1 MNNFY
6 SMEYHCPNFWLKILK
21 ISGMSIV
28 FSIGMQSFAGARVS
42 RVPYTGFTSVFG
54 MPIQDTTKNS
64 LKDTIQLQEVSVSTG
79 YQILPKERAT
89 GSFVFIDS
97 ALFNRSVSTDVISR
111 LKGVTPSLLIDERA
125 GGTPKLSIRGRSTI
139 FANADPLIVVDNFP
153 YEGDLSNLNPND
165 IADVSILRDAA
176 AASIWG
182 VRAGNGVIVITTK
195 KGKRNQPI
203 QINFNSNL
211 TIGTKPD
218 LFYEP
223 KISPSDL
230 VDVEQFLYKQGYY
243 NSSLTNTTSYPV
255 INPVAE
261 ILDNAA
267 LSEGEKQIQ
276 LDALKQHDLRND
288 LGKYFYQPS
297 FKQQYDLGMRGGS
310 NKQQYSLNA
319 GFDKNQSA
327 VVGNGDNRF
336 TLSAQQSLQPIANLS
351 IDNAIFYTHS
361 QNRINSSLQGIQN
374 GEAYQ
379 RLADDQGNH
388 LPVARD
394 YRLSFAETAEDKGLL
409 NWLYVPLDE
418 INYADQRSQIHHIR
432 FNNTI
437 SYSWFKG
444 FKTSLLYQY
453 EKQFNTSRELYSQDT
468 YFTRN
473 LINQYSVIG
482 SKGITYNLPLGAY
495 LSLGHQDLTAHSG
508 RFQADYRLDKGSH
521 SLVLLAGME
530 LRQSKSNGN
539 EQVLY
544 GYDEKTGLAKPV
556 NQDSTFK
563 LYPSG
568 NWSNI
573 SSSNSVTQTVDRFR
587 SYYANGSYTYQ
598 HRYTLSGSARIDQS
612 NLFGVKANQRS
623 VPLWS
628 VGFKWNAAEEPFYKF
643 DWLPQLNV
651 RATYGYNGNID
662 NTVTAFTT
670 AKYYTDAETGLAYA
684 SIYSLPNADLRGE
697 RTSQLNLG
705 IDFGLPHQW
714 LVGSVDYYTKHGK
727 DLLGTGPLESTTG
740 RTSFKGNLANMR
752 GKGLD
757 VMVTV
762 QPLQHEYK
770 WSCTLFSSFT
780 TDEITKYNNTP
791 SSISNYFA
799 DGSLTGSSYTPTVG
813 KPLFSV
819 YSYPW
824 AGLDPQTGAPRGF
837 LNGVP
842 STNYA
847 GITKAYSMDSLK
859 YHGHATPPYYGSF
872 RNDLSYRNFS
882 VSVNISYKL
891 GYYFRRSSIRYDYL
905 FASHDGHSDYANRW
919 QKQGDEMTTDIPALI
934 YPLTSGSDAFYS
946 NSSALVEK
954 GDHIRLQD
962 IQVSYQFRN
971 IHFYVYA
978 NNLGIL
984 WRTNNQGIDPDYA
997 TDVLP
1002 QPFTLSAGLTAHF

>member
-6 SMEYHCPNFWLKILK
+6 SIEHYCPNFWLKILK

-28 FSIGMQSFAGARVS
+28 FSIGIQPFAGARVS
-42 RVPYTGFTSVFG
+42 RVPYTCFTPVFG
-54 MPIQDTTKNS
+54 MPILDTTKTS
-64 LKDTIQLQEVSVSTG
+64 LKDTIQLQEVTVSTG
-79 YQILPKERAT
+79 YQTIPKERAT
-89 GSFVFIDS
+89 GSFVHIDS
-97 ALFNRSVSTDVISR
+97 ALFNRAVSTDVISR
-111 LKGVTPSLLIDERA
+111 LKGIATSLLFDERA

-153 YEGDLSNLNPND
+153 YEGDLSSLNPND
-165 IADVSILRDAA
+165 VADVSILRDAA

-182 VRAGNGVIVITTK
+182 VRAGNGVIVINTK
-195 KGKRNQPI
+195 KGRRNQPM
-203 QINFNSNL
+203 QLTFNSNL
-211 TIGTKPD
+211 TVGAKPD
-218 LFYEP
+218 LFYQP
-223 KISPSDL
+223 QIIPADL

-243 NSSLTNTTSYPV
+243 NSALTNTTSYPV

-261 ILDNAA
+261 ILDNAG
-267 LSEGEKQIQ
+267 LSESEKQIQ

-297 FKQQYDLGMRGGS
+297 FKQQYDLSMRGGS
-310 NKQQYSLNA
+310 DKQQYSLNA

-327 VVGNGDNRF
+327 VVGNGYDRF
-336 TLSAQQSLQPIANLS
+336 TLSAQQSLQPIPNLS

-361 QNRINSSLQGIQN
+361 QNQINNSLQGIQN

-379 RLADDQGNH
+379 LLADDQGNH
-388 LPVARD
+388 LPVAKD
-394 YRLSFAETAEDKGLL
+394 YRLSFAQTAEEKGLL
-409 NWLYVPLDE
+409 NWLYVPLE
-418 INYADQRSQIHHIR
+418 ELNYADQRSQIHHIR

-453 EKQFNTSRELYSQDT
+453 EKQFNPSRDLYSQDT

-482 SKGITYNLPLGAY
+482 SKGVTYNLPLGAY

-508 RFQADYRLDKGSH
+508 RFQADYRLDQGPH

-556 NQDSTFK
+556 NQDSTFQ

-628 VGFKWNAAEEPFYKF
+628 VGFKWNAAEEAFYAV

-670 AKYYTDAETGLAYA
+670 AKYYTETSTGLTYA
-684 SIYSLPNADLRGE
+684 TINSLPNANLRGE

-705 IDFGLPHQW
+705 IDFALRRN
-714 LVGSVDYYTKHGK
+714 LLSGSIDYYKKKGS
-727 DLLGTGPLESTTG
+727 DLLGYGALEPTIG
-740 RTSFKGNLANMR
+740 NTSFYGNLADMK

-757 VMVTV
+757 ITLTL
-762 QPLQHEYK
+762 QPLQGEFR
-770 WSCTLFSSFT
+770 WSSNLFASFT
-780 TDEITKYNNTP
+780 SDEITKYDNTP
-791 SSISNYFA
+791 SNISTYFA
-799 DGSLTGSSYTPTVG
+799 DGSLTGSSFTPTVG
-813 KPLFSV
+813 KPLFSI

-824 AGLDPQTGAPRGF
+824 AGLDPQSGAPRSY
-837 LNGVP
+837 LNSVP
-842 STNYA
+842 SNNYNA
-847 GITKAYSMDSLK
+847 ISQTATLDSLQ
-859 YHGHATPPYYGSF
+859 YHGRATPPWYGAFRNMFSF
-872 RNDLSYRNFS
+872 RGLSLS
-882 VSVNISYKL
+882 LNISYKL

-905 FASHDGHSDYANRW
+905 FASHDSHADYANRW
-919 QKQGDEMTTDIPALI
+919 KKPGDESITNVPAMI
-934 YPLTSGSDAFYS
+934 YPLVSASDQFYS
-946 NSSALVEK
+946 NSSILVEK
-954 GDHIRLQD
+954 ADHIRLQD
-962 IQVSYQFRN
+962 IQVSYQYRH
-971 IHFYVYA
+971 IQFYVYA

-984 WRTNNQGIDPDYA
+984 WRANKHGIDPDYA

-1002 QPFTLSAGLTAHF
+1002 EPFSISAGVTAHF